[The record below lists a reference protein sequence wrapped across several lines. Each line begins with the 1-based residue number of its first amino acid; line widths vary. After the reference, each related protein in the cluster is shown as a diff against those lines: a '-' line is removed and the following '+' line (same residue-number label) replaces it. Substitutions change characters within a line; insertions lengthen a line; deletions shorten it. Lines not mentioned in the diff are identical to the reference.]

1 MGYYFS
7 PILQTTLTMSP
18 PKFANTMLALPRS
31 AKRMIALCVDVSLCI
46 LTAWIAICFRYETW
60 VTLQGYQ
67 WLAVLAAPLLAI
79 PLFYI
84 FGLYRAIFRFAGH
97 EALVAVARSVGIYA
111 LLYSVIFSAI
121 GFKDVPRTIGV
132 LQPLLLLL
140 SVGAVRLMARQLLGE
155 TYSSGLR
162 AIDAINLLIYGAG
175 DSGAALAASLA
186 KNKEM
191 QVVGFLDDNPSLH
204 RGLLMGMDVYN
215 PKDVVSLAE
224 RFNVRDVL
232 LAMPSISRTRRNDIL
247 KTLGSAK
254 ITIRTVPTLSDLA
267 LGRVQTNHLR
277 ELDIEDLLGRDAV
290 LPDAALLAKN
300 VLNKTVLITGAGG
313 SIGSELCRQ
322 LVRIGPQTLVLLELN
337 EFALYSIHEELLAI
351 QAKTTGNTTKIVSI
365 LASVQDKARLLQ
377 IFAQWQP
384 QTIYHAAA
392 YKHVPLVEE
401 NPVIGIHNN
410 VFGTLNV
417 TQAAIKFGV
426 EDMVLI
432 STDKAVRPT
441 NIMGATKRMAEMV
454 VQAVA
459 HDARASGQTTRLS
472 IVRFGNVLGS
482 SGSVVPKFR
491 QQIREGGPITLTHK
505 DITRYFMTI
514 PEAAQ
519 LVIQAGGLARPEAQ
533 DAEIFLL
540 DMGEPVKIFDLA
552 CMMIKLSGLTLIGA
566 DNPHGDIAITT
577 TGLRPGEKL
586 YEELLIDHDAQPTRH
601 VKIMRAVEA
610 FIPLN
615 LLTQHLDYLRT
626 LPTNTDTLAVRQ
638 AIQQIVPEYQPT
650 T

>member
-1 MGYYFS
+1 MPTS
-7 PILQTTLTMSP
+7 
-18 PKFANTMLALPRS
+18 KFAPAMLALPRS
-31 AKRMIALCVDVSLCI
+31 AKRTIAVCVDVCLCI

-60 VTLQGYQ
+60 ITLQGNQ

-79 PLFYI
+79 PLFFV
-84 FGLYRAIFRFAGH
+84 FGLYRAIFRFAGS

-111 LLYSVIFSAI
+111 LIYSVIFTAI
-121 GFKDVPRTIGV
+121 GFKDVPRTIGL

-140 SVGAVRLMARQLLGE
+140 GVGAVRLLARQLLGE
-155 TYSSGLR
+155 TYSAGLR
-162 AIDAINLLIYGAG
+162 AINAVNVLIYGAG

-191 QVVGFLDDNPSLH
+191 RVVGFLDDNPSLH
-204 RGLLMGMDVYN
+204 RGQLMGMVVYN
-215 PKDVVSLAE
+215 PKDVASLAD
-224 RFNVRDVL
+224 RFDVRDVL

-247 KTLGSAK
+247 KALSSAK
-254 ITIRTVPTLSDLA
+254 INIRTLPTLSDLA
-267 LGRVQTNHLR
+267 LGRVQTNDLR

-300 VLNKTVLITGAGG
+300 VFNKTVLITGAGG

-322 LVRIGPQTLVLLELN
+322 IVRIGPTTMVLLELN
-337 EFALYSIHEELLAI
+337 EFALYTIQEELLAM
-351 QAKTTGNTTKIVSI
+351 QGATAGAATKIIPI
-365 LASVQDKARLLQ
+365 LASVQDKPRLLQ

-384 QTIYHAAA
+384 HTIYHAAA
-392 YKHVPLVEE
+392 YKHVPLVED
-401 NPVIGIHNN
+401 NPVIAIHNN
-410 VFGTLNV
+410 VFGTLHV
-417 TQAAIKFGV
+417 TQAAIACGV
-426 EDMVLI
+426 SDMVLI

-441 NIMGATKRMAEMV
+441 NVMGATKRMAELVM
-454 VQAVA
+454 QALA
-459 HDARASGQTTRLS
+459 HEARASGQTTRLS

-482 SGSVVPKFR
+482 SGSVVPKFK
-491 QQIREGGPITLTHK
+491 QQIREGGPVTLTHT

-519 LVIQAGGLARPEAQ
+519 LVIQAGGLARSDAM

-552 CMMIKLSGLTLIGA
+552 RMMIELSGLTLISA
-566 DNPHGDIAITT
+566 DNPQGDIAIAT

-586 YEELLIDHDAQPTRH
+586 YEELLIDHDAQPTQH
-601 VKIMRAVEA
+601 VEIMRAVEA

-615 LLTQHLDYLRT
+615 LLNQHLDNLRA
-626 LPTNTDTLAVRQ
+626 LSTNTDALAVRQ
-638 AIQQIVPEYQPT
+638 AIQKLVPEYRPT
-650 T
+650 A

>member
-1 MGYYFS
+1 
-7 PILQTTLTMSP
+7 
-18 PKFANTMLALPRS
+18 MLALPRS
-31 AKRMIALCVDVSLCI
+31 AKRMIALCVDVCLCM
-46 LTAWIAICFRYETW
+46 LTAWIAICFRYESW
-60 VTLQGYQ
+60 VTLQGNQ
-67 WLAVLAAPLLAI
+67 WLAVLAAPLLAV
-79 PLFYI
+79 PLFFV
-84 FGLYRAIFRFAGH
+84 FGLYRAIFRFAGR
-97 EALVAVARSVGIYA
+97 EALIAVARSVGIYA
-111 LLYSVIFSAI
+111 LIYSVIFTAI
-121 GFKDVPRTIGV
+121 GFRDVPRTIGL

-140 SVGAVRLMARQLLGE
+140 SVGAVRLLARQLLGE

-162 AIDAINLLIYGAG
+162 AINAINVLIYGAG

-191 QVVGFLDDNPSLH
+191 RVVGFLDDNPSLH
-204 RGLLMGMDVYN
+204 RGLLMGLDVYN
-215 PKDVVSLAE
+215 PKDLISLAD
-224 RFNVRDVL
+224 RFDVRDVL

-247 KTLGSAK
+247 KTLSSAK
-254 ITIRTVPTLSDLA
+254 ISIRTLPTLSDLA
-267 LGRVQTNHLR
+267 LGRVQTNDLR

-300 VLNKTVLITGAGG
+300 VLHKTVLITGAGG

-322 LVRIGPQTLVLLELN
+322 IVRIGPTTMVLLELN
-337 EFALYSIHEELLAI
+337 EFALYTIQEELLAI
-351 QAKTTGNTTKIVSI
+351 QGKTAGAATKIIPI
-365 LASVQDKARLLQ
+365 LASVQDKPRLQQ

-384 QTIYHAAA
+384 HTIYHAAA
-392 YKHVPLVEE
+392 YKHVPLVED
-401 NPVIGIHNN
+401 NPVIAIHNN

-417 TQAAIKFGV
+417 TQAAIACNAN
-426 EDMVLI
+426 DMVLI

-441 NIMGATKRMAEMV
+441 NIMGATKRMAELVM
-454 VQAVA
+454 QALA
-459 HDARASGQTTRLS
+459 HDARACGQTTRLS

-491 QQIREGGPITLTHK
+491 QQIKDGGPITLTHT

-519 LVIQAGGLARPEAQ
+519 LVIQAGGLARPQAL

-552 CMMIKLSGLTLIGA
+552 RMMIELSGLTLISA
-566 DNPHGDIAITT
+566 DNPNGDIAIVT

-586 YEELLIDHDAQPTRH
+586 YEELLIDHDAQPTQH

-615 LLTQHLDYLRT
+615 LLNPHLDHLRT
-626 LPTNTDTLAVRQ
+626 LSTYTGTLEVRQ
-638 AIQQIVPEYQPT
+638 AIQKIVPEYQPT
-650 T
+650 A

>member
-1 MGYYFS
+1 M
-7 PILQTTLTMSP
+7 QTS
-18 PKFANTMLALPRS
+18 KFAPAMLALPRS
-31 AKRMIALCVDVSLCI
+31 AKRMIALCADVCLCI

-60 VTLQGYQ
+60 VTLQGNQ
-67 WLAVLAAPLLAI
+67 WLAVLAAPLLAV
-79 PLFYI
+79 PLFFI
-84 FGLYRAIFRFAGH
+84 FGLYRAIFRFAGR

-111 LLYSVIFSAI
+111 LIYCVIFTAI
-121 GFKDVPRTIGV
+121 GFKDVPRTIGL

-140 SVGAVRLMARQLLGE
+140 SVGAVRLLARQLLGE
-155 TYSSGLR
+155 TYSTGLR
-162 AIDAINLLIYGAG
+162 ALNAINVLIYGAG

-191 QVVGFLDDNPSLH
+191 RVVGFLDDNPSLH
-204 RGLLMGMDVYN
+204 RGLLMGMDVYD
-215 PKDVVSLAE
+215 PKDAISIAD
-224 RFNVRDVL
+224 RFDVRDVL
-232 LAMPSISRTRRNDIL
+232 LAMPSISRARRNDIL
-247 KTLGSAK
+247 KTLSSAK
-254 ITIRTVPTLSDLA
+254 ITIRTLPTLSDLA
-267 LGRVQTNHLR
+267 LGRVQTNDLR

-290 LPDAALLAKN
+290 LPDAQLLAKN
-300 VLNKTVLITGAGG
+300 VFRKTVLITGAGG

-322 LVRIGPQTLVLLELN
+322 IVRIGPATMVLLELN
-337 EFALYSIHEELLAI
+337 EFALYTIQEELLAM
-351 QAKTTGNTTKIVSI
+351 QCKTAGAVTKIIPI
-365 LASVQDKARLLQ
+365 LASVQDMPRLFQ
-377 IFAQWQP
+377 IFSQWRP
-384 QTIYHAAA
+384 DTIYHAAA
-392 YKHVPLVEE
+392 YKHVPLVED

-410 VFGTLNV
+410 VFGTLSV
-417 TQAAIKFGV
+417 TQAAMACGV
-426 EDMVLI
+426 CDMVLI

-441 NIMGATKRMAEMV
+441 NIMGATKRMAELVM
-454 VQAVA
+454 QALA
-459 HDARASGQTTRLS
+459 HEARAAGQHTRLT

-519 LVIQAGGLARPEAQ
+519 LVIQAGGLARSDAQ

-552 CMMIKLSGLTLIGA
+552 RMMIELSGLTLVSA

-586 YEELLIDHDAQPTRH
+586 YEELLIDHDAQPTQH
-601 VKIMRAVEA
+601 VKIMRAVET

-615 LLTQHLDYLRT
+615 LLSPHLDYLRT
-626 LPTNTDTLAVRQ
+626 LSTDTDAQTVQQ
-638 AIQQIVPEYQPT
+638 AIQKIVPEYLPT
-650 T
+650 A

>member
-1 MGYYFS
+1 M
-7 PILQTTLTMSP
+7 PTQ
-18 PKFANTMLALPRS
+18 KFAATMLALPRS
-31 AKRMIALCVDVSLCI
+31 AKRMIALCVDVCLCI
-46 LTAWIAICFRYETW
+46 LTAWLAICFRYETW
-60 VTLQGYQ
+60 VTLQGNQ
-67 WLAVLAAPLLAI
+67 WLAVLAAPLLAV

-84 FGLYRAIFRFAGH
+84 FGLYRAIFRFAGR

-111 LLYSVIFSAI
+111 LIYSVIFSAI
-121 GFKDVPRTIGV
+121 GFRDVPRTIGL

-140 SVGAVRLMARQLLGE
+140 SVGAVRLLARQLLGE

-162 AIDAINLLIYGAG
+162 AINAVNVLIYGAG

-191 QVVGFLDDNPSLH
+191 RVVGFLDDNPSLH
-204 RGLLMGMDVYN
+204 RGLLMGMDVYD
-215 PKDVVSLAE
+215 PKDVVSLTD
-224 RFNVRDVL
+224 RFDVSDVL
-232 LAMPSISRTRRNDIL
+232 LAMPSISRARRNDIL
-247 KTLGSAK
+247 KALSSAK
-254 ITIRTVPTLSDLA
+254 ITIRTLPTLSDLA
-267 LGRVQTNHLR
+267 LGRVQTNDLR

-300 VLNKTVLITGAGG
+300 VFNKTVLITGAGG

-322 LVRIGPQTLVLLELN
+322 IMRIGPTTMVLLELN
-337 EFALYSIHEELLAI
+337 EFALYTIQEELLAM
-351 QAKTTGNTTKIVSI
+351 QGNTAGAATKIIPV
-365 LASVQDKARLLQ
+365 LASVQDKPRLLQ

-384 QTIYHAAA
+384 HTIYHAAA
-392 YKHVPLVEE
+392 YKHVPLVED
-401 NPVIGIHNN
+401 NPVIGIQNN

-417 TQAAIKFGV
+417 TQAAMACRV
-426 EDMVLI
+426 SDVVLI

-441 NIMGATKRMAEMV
+441 NIMGATKRMAELAM
-454 VQAVA
+454 QALA
-459 HDARASGQTTRLS
+459 HEARASGQTTRLS

-491 QQIREGGPITLTHK
+491 QQIREGGPITLTHV

-519 LVIQAGGLARPEAQ
+519 LVIQAGGLVRSDAP

-552 CMMIKLSGLTLIGA
+552 RMMIELSGLTLISA

-586 YEELLIDHDAQPTRH
+586 YEELLIDHDAQPTQH

-615 LLTQHLDYLRT
+615 LLSQHLDYLRA
-626 LPTNTDTLAVRQ
+626 LPDNTDAVVIRQ
-638 AIQQIVPEYQPT
+638 AIQKIVPEYQPT
-650 T
+650 A

>member
-1 MGYYFS
+1 
-7 PILQTTLTMSP
+7 MSTS
-18 PKFANTMLALPRS
+18 KFAPAMLALPRS
-31 AKRMIALCVDVSLCI
+31 AKRMIALCVDVCLCM
-46 LTAWIAICFRYETW
+46 LTAWIAICFRYESW
-60 VTLQGYQ
+60 VTLQGNQ
-67 WLAVLAAPLLAI
+67 WLAVLAAPLLAV
-79 PLFYI
+79 PLFFV
-84 FGLYRAIFRFAGH
+84 FGLYRAIFRFAGR
-97 EALVAVARSVGIYA
+97 EALIAVARSVGIYA
-111 LLYSVIFSAI
+111 LIYSVIFTAI
-121 GFKDVPRTIGV
+121 GFRDVPRTIGL

-140 SVGAVRLMARQLLGE
+140 SVGAVRLLARQLLGE

-162 AIDAINLLIYGAG
+162 AINAINVLIYGAG

-191 QVVGFLDDNPSLH
+191 RVVGFLDDNPSLH
-204 RGLLMGMDVYN
+204 RGLLMGLDVYN
-215 PKDVVSLAE
+215 PKDLISLAD
-224 RFNVRDVL
+224 RFDVRDVL

-247 KTLGSAK
+247 KTLSSAK
-254 ITIRTVPTLSDLA
+254 ISIRTLPTLSDLA
-267 LGRVQTNHLR
+267 LGRVQTNDLR

-300 VLNKTVLITGAGG
+300 VLHKTVLITGAGG

-322 LVRIGPQTLVLLELN
+322 IVRIGPTTMVLLELN
-337 EFALYSIHEELLAI
+337 EFALYTIQEELLAI
-351 QAKTTGNTTKIVSI
+351 QGKTAGAATKIIPI
-365 LASVQDKARLLQ
+365 LASVQDKPRLQQ

-384 QTIYHAAA
+384 HTIYHAAA
-392 YKHVPLVEE
+392 YKHVPLVED
-401 NPVIGIHNN
+401 NPVIAIHNN

-417 TQAAIKFGV
+417 TQAAIACNAN
-426 EDMVLI
+426 DMVLI

-441 NIMGATKRMAEMV
+441 NIMGATKRMAELVM
-454 VQAVA
+454 QALA
-459 HDARASGQTTRLS
+459 HDARACGQTTRLS

-491 QQIREGGPITLTHK
+491 QQIKDGGPITLTHT

-519 LVIQAGGLARPEAQ
+519 LVIQAGGLARPQAL

-552 CMMIKLSGLTLIGA
+552 RMMIELSGLTLISA
-566 DNPHGDIAITT
+566 DNPNGDIAIVT

-586 YEELLIDHDAQPTRH
+586 YEELLIDHDAQPTQH

-615 LLTQHLDYLRT
+615 LLNPHLDHLRT
-626 LPTNTDTLAVRQ
+626 LSTYTGTLEVRQ
-638 AIQQIVPEYQPT
+638 AIQKIVPEYQPT
-650 T
+650 A